1 MLGHYPKNDGINA
14 FLDIISSNVV
24 FKEDVKAME
33 KLIWEGR
40 GTLDE
45 FEDWSNP
52 DQWIKKKLTGIPAQT
67 ADLIWN
73 KSRKVINPRYA
84 HHVVRVI
91 EKKTLVDINEEGKYV
106 INNTGLDFLLNPEG
120 DTVREIDLEEG
131 FAYMLLILAERPG
144 LKAPDIISVWS
155 YFVKEVAPQWKTK
168 KSIADLYRRRISN
181 LRDRGMAEMR
191 KFRWYITEKGKSY
204 LDNFD
209 ESRLIP
215 LKPVDTVGLSPEKEP
230 RRPKAREA
238 SDHDLTQLRLVELG
252 YLMGFAVYVARS
264 DKSKKIKGV
273 ELAEYEIGE
282 LPARGL
288 SRELKRRMANIDII
302 WFDADTFLPVAFI
315 EIENTTGFNKN
326 LTKINDLLSEIPP
339 GYAHSAGVYI
349 IGYHKDR
356 EQAEDI
362 MFGPTFAPLEGR
374 CREYKF
380 ISVEEVAIEY
390 ESFEPRLKREFDKIE
405 KAKEEIQ
412 KRKEYIEKLKERK
425 FSLFALS

>member
-1 MLGHYPKNDGINA
+1 MLALYPKNQEITAYLDVIDNNKVKVAAVKEMERQIKAGQGTVGDFVDWKAPDEWIN
-14 FLDIISSNVV
+14 
-24 FKEDVKAME
+24 K
-33 KLIWEGR
+33 R
-40 GTLDE
+40 
-45 FEDWSNP
+45 
-52 DQWIKKKLTGIPAQT
+52 LTGIGREMGSLFWKA
-67 ADLIWN
+67 
-73 KSRKVINPRYA
+73 SGKVINPRYTEPIRW
-84 HHVVRVI
+84 VV
-91 EKKTLVDINEEGKYV
+91 EKKELVIVNAGDFYEITERGKDFLSNHEGK
-106 INNTGLDFLLNPEG
+106 
-120 DTVREIDLEEG
+120 TVREIDLEEG
-131 FAYMLLILAERPG
+131 FAYLLSILSENPG
-144 LKAPDIISVWS
+144 LKAPGIMPFWND
-155 YFVKEVAPQWKTK
+155 FVRKVAPTWQA
-168 KSIADLYRRRISN
+168 KSSIRDLYMRRISN
-181 LRDRGMAEMR
+181 LRERGMSIME
-191 KFRWYITEKGKSY
+191 KFHWFITEKGKSY
-204 LDNFD
+204 LNKFD
-209 ESRLIP
+209 TDKFLP
-215 LKPVDTVGLSPEKEP
+215 LRSVVTPKTKKVA
-230 RRPKAREA
+230 RAPKAREA
-238 SDHDLTQLRLVELG
+238 SDHDLAQLRLVELG
-252 YLMGFAVYVARS
+252 YLMGFAVYVAKS
-264 DKSKKIKGV
+264 DKSKKVKGV

-315 EIENTTGFNKN
+315 EIETTTGFNKN

-349 IGYHKDR
+349 IGYRKDR

-390 ESFEPRLKREFDKIE
+390 EGFEPRLKREFDKIE